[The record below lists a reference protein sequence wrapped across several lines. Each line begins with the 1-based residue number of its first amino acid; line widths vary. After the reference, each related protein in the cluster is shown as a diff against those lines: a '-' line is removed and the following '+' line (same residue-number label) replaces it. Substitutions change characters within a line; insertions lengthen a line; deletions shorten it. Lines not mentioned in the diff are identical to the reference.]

1 MRCPYCGHSEDR
13 VLDTRVQREGEAIR
27 RRRECLECN
36 GRFTT
41 VETLLQVYPL
51 IVKKDGRREPFAKD
65 KVLRGIQ
72 AACQKRAVSLAQM
85 EQIVDRVARWV
96 LSRSERE
103 IPARWIGEKVV
114 KELRLL
120 DNVAYVRF
128 ASVYRDF
135 KDVHEFVSKLEQ
147 DPDSFEALNEFDENG
162 ELLKLTPPS

>member
-1 MRCPYCGHSEDR
+1 MRCPYCGHQEDR

-41 VETLLQVYPL
+41 VESLLQVYPL
-51 IVKKDGRREPFAKD
+51 IVKKDGRREPFAKE

-96 LSRSERE
+96 LSRAERE
-103 IPARWIGEKVV
+103 IPARWVGEKVV

-147 DPDSFEALNEFDENG
+147 DPESFENMNELDADG